1 MAVRFT
7 EAKIK
12 EFEKDDGSDEDG
24 DGDDGVSGAETS
36 EDGEESGDDNA
47 RSNNDDDDDE
57 DEDDEDDSRP
67 PTREE
72 VEAKKRL
79 TMLLVSEQPRAI
91 GPVEELI
98 SVGNRHYST
107 GDYAVAIRLYT
118 RAMEMI
124 KSSGKEDCHEDFIS
138 CCLNLGETYL
148 HVDDFTK
155 AQQTLAP
162 ALLKLDTE
170 GAVSSAQQTSAL
182 ILLTKD
188 ARVWWRSIFPP
199 EPEAKAKKKKKK
211 AGKKAGKAKGS
222 PVKK

>member
-1 MAVRFT
+1 MAVRFN
-7 EAKIK
+7 EPDIK
-12 EFEKDDGSDEDG
+12 EFEKDSDSENGG
-24 DGDDGVSGAETS
+24 DGDDAVSGAETS
-36 EDGEESGDDNA
+36 EDGED
-47 RSNNDDDDDE
+47 SNNDEDDDE
-57 DEDDEDDSRP
+57 NDDGDDDEGNSRP

-72 VEAKKRL
+72 VEAQKRL
-79 TMLLVSEQPRAI
+79 TLLLVSEPPRAI

-98 SVGNRHYST
+98 SVGNRHYTS
-107 GDYAVAIRLYT
+107 GDFAVAIRLYT

-148 HVDDFTK
+148 HVDDFKT

-170 GAVSSAQQTSAL
+170 GAISSAQKASAL
-182 ILLTKD
+182 ILLTRD

-199 EPEAKAKKKKKK
+199 EPVAKAKKPKKKK
-211 AGKKAGKAKGS
+211 KGANKGKAKGS